1 MQRQDRMA
9 FDVLLELVNVL
20 SVLATAALV
29 ILTIKPCRAS
39 GIPYLLAIPAGFGL
53 MTVAFAVQALQPFLV
68 SGSPLLGSP
77 VEAVWLLIETYGMLF
92 LAFAYARRTRLRLL
106 GESTLAD
113 LLVAALVTLVF
124 LVVIFVSMAFR
135 AVDAAPTNGE
145 FFLRAV
151 IVSATIY
158 LVYETLR
165 NWKLTQKASQGIVA
179 ISFALVLVAQVGFI
193 LALGNLG
200 SVATFLAYEGR
211 LMFLFLFNSVLLVG
225 VKKNDPVAVMR
236 RLGLG
241 APAHSRPTVFQK

>member
-1 MQRQDRMA
+1 MA
-9 FDVLLELVNVL
+9 FDVLLESVNVL

-29 ILTIKPCRAS
+29 ILTLKPCRAS
-39 GIPYLLAIPAGFGL
+39 GVPYLLAIPAGFGL
-53 MTVAFAVQALQPFLV
+53 MTVAFAVQTLQPFLV

-77 VEAVWLLIETYGMLF
+77 VEAVWLLIETYGVLF
-92 LAFAYARRTRLRLL
+92 LAFAYARRTRFRML
-106 GESTLAD
+106 GESTSAD
-113 LLVAALVTLVF
+113 FIVAALVTVVF
-124 LVVIFVSMAFR
+124 LVIMFLTGIYGTVI
-135 AVDAAPTNGE
+135 AASIIGE
-145 FFLRAV
+145 LFLRIV
-151 IVSATIY
+151 IMAATIY

-165 NWKLTQKASQGIVA
+165 NWKLTQKASQGIVT